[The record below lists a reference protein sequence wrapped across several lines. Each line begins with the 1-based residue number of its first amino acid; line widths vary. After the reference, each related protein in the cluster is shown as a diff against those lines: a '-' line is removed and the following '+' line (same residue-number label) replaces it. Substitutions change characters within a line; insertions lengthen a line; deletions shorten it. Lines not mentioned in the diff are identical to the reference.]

1 MLRTLLASQPNFVS
15 VPFWSDEFHFS
26 VNVNGA
32 AVAVPVNLTVLEREP
47 DLIVS
52 VPEYEPADVG
62 ANLTVT
68 EPPEVDRDLD
78 EIEKPVP
85 VIDAVGVAVRFEPLM
100 LTAFVVDLPSTHEK
114 SIEVGLRVIVGA
126 GVDDDDDPDGL

>member
-1 MLRTLLASQPNFVS
+1 MRTLLASQPNFVS

-26 VNVNGA
+26 VNVRGA
-32 AVAVPVNLTVLEREP
+32 AVAVPVSFTVFFKLP
-47 DLIVS
+47 DVIVS
-52 VPEYEPADVG
+52 VPENEPVVVG

-85 VIDAVGVAVRFEPLM
+85 EIDAVGVAVRFEPLM

-114 SIEVGLRVIVGA
+114 FIEVGLRVIVGS